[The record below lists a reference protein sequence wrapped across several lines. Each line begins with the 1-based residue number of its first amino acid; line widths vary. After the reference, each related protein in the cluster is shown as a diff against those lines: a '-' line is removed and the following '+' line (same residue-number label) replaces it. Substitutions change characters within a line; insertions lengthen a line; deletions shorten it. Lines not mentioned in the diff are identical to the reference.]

1 MRAREVARF
10 LRVFGDGTRLRILL
24 LLARSP
30 FTVAALAQTLRCPAK
45 RVSRHLQY
53 LAARGVVA
61 SQAER
66 GRAVYHLC
74 PPAGRLHNWVL
85 ASLAAI
91 RGLVDEA
98 GHDQSRAGRQ
108 GSEAS

>member
-10 LRVFGDGTRLRILL
+10 LRVFGDGTRLRILF

-30 FTVAALAQTLRCPAK
+30 LSVGVLARTLRCPAK

-53 LAARGVVA
+53 LAARGVVV

-66 GRAVYHLC
+66 GRTVYHLC
-74 PPAGRLHNWVL
+74 PPAGPLHTGAL

-91 RGLVDEA
+91 RGLVEEA
-98 GHDQSRAGRQ
+98 EPDRVRAEEVARGC
-108 GSEAS
+108 G